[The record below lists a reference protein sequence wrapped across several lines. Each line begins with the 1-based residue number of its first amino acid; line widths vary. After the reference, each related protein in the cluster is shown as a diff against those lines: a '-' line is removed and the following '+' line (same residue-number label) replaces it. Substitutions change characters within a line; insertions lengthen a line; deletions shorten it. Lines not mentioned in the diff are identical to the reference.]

1 VRVPDLIS
9 ENSLKIDNASF
20 VITVD
25 ADRRVI
31 QDGAVVID
39 GQRITHVGKAAH
51 LASVG
56 AARII
61 DGRGRVVTPAF
72 VNGHMHISYAHA
84 VRGIFP
90 DDFVGQR
97 RLLEVFRLQS
107 AMTEEEE
114 YATSLLAITELLKS
128 GTVTFVDPGSTKF
141 LGACMQAYADSHCRV
156 VTGESLID
164 QPDERALPN
173 YSTEEALARTE
184 QLIRRYDHHLNDR
197 VRVWAMPFGNDNS
210 THTLLTGLKRLADE
224 YGTGMTIHHSSTP
237 SVRQRIQAA
246 NGTSPI
252 GLLSQIGVLGPNML
266 LAHVNGIDDS
276 EVELIAASGSGVA
289 ICPGTLAKEGS
300 GVGDRKLPELLER
313 GVNVALGA
321 DSANSSNYLDMLR
334 VINAAA
340 VGFKDGRRSP
350 TVVPAETAL
359 EMATL
364 LGARALGLGTVTG
377 SIEVGKTADLVL
389 FDTRRAEWRSLFD
402 PVNNLVYAADGRS
415 VHTVIAGGHVVVENH
430 RALFVDEARLADQ
443 VQAIGED
450 LLERTG
456 TQPSRGRWPIV

>member
-1 VRVPDLIS
+1 MS
-9 ENSLKIDNASF
+9 EDTLKIDNAAYA
-20 VITVD
+20 ITVD
-25 ADRRVI
+25 PERRVI
-31 QDGAVVID
+31 QDAAVIIA
-39 GQRITHVGKAAH
+39 GQRITHVGKAAD

-56 AARII
+56 ATRVVDAR
-61 DGRGRVVTPAF
+61 GFVVTPAF

-97 RLLEVFRLQS
+97 RLVDVFRLQS
-107 AMTEEEE
+107 AMTEDEE
-114 YATSLLAITELLKS
+114 YATSLLAITELLKG

-141 LGACMQAYADSHCRV
+141 LDACMQAYADSRCRI

-164 QPDERALPN
+164 EPDERALPR

-184 QLIRRYDHHLNDR
+184 QLIRRYDHHLDDR

-210 THTLLTGLKRLADE
+210 TPALLTGLKRLADD
-224 YGTGMTIHHSSTP
+224 YGTGITIHHSSTP
-237 SVRQRIQAA
+237 SVRQRIERTH
-246 NGTSPI
+246 GTTPI
-252 GLLSQIGVLGPNML
+252 GLLFQIGALGPNML

-289 ICPGTLAKEGS
+289 ICPGTLAKEGA

-321 DSANSSNYLDMLR
+321 DSANSSNYLDMVR

-340 VGFKDGRRSP
+340 VGFKDGRRSH
-350 TVVPAETAL
+350 TVVPAEQAL

-364 LGARALGLGTVTG
+364 LGARALGLGSAIG
-377 SIEVGKTADLVL
+377 SIEVGKKADLVL

-415 VHTVIAGGHVVVENH
+415 VHTVIADGKVVVENH
-430 RALFVDEARLADQ
+430 QALFVDEARLADQ
-443 VQAIGED
+443 VQSIGET
-450 LLERTG
+450 LLQRTG
-456 TQPSRGRWPIV
+456 RQPSRGRWPML